1 MARSS
6 IARSSLWNLAGFG
19 APIAAALIAVPF
31 VVRGLGVERFG
42 ILALAWAI
50 LGAAAML
57 DLGVGRALTQV
68 VARRRATGEIAELN
82 SLVMTATAFLGAVA
96 IAAAAG
102 LAAAAPWLVTGVF
115 KLEPMFTVEARD
127 AIALLALSLPFV
139 ICGAALQGVL
149 EGHL

>member
-1 MARSS
+1 M
-6 IARSSLWNLAGFG
+6 RSSLWNLAGFG

-102 LAAAAPWLVTGVF
+102 LAPVKGTMVSSGRARAELV
-115 KLEPMFTVEARD
+115 LPQQCPPEPTPAVPLRPGAF
-127 AIALLALSLPFV
+127 LACSSISRRLR
-139 ICGAALQGVL
+139 
-149 EGHL
+149 